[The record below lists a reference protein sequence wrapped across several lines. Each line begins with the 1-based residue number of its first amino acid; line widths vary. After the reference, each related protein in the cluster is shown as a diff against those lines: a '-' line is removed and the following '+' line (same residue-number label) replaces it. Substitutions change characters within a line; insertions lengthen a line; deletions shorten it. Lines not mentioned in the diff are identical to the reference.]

1 MNDIVEIN
9 KDQQLNEEEYDDML
23 RCILDDME
31 VIHGYEHRRKFY
43 FCRLL
48 KDMFEFEKDSY
59 IIISF
64 LHSEHICFSDSE
76 KRDFTIFY
84 LEDIKNKELTYDFY
98 DKYDLYYKKPWKNE
112 ENPIVYKEKTIFYK
126 ATIKISFKLDI

>member
-1 MNDIVEIN
+1 MNNIVEIN
-9 KDQQLNEEEYDDML
+9 KYQQLNEEEYDEML

-31 VIHGYEHRRKFY
+31 VIDGYVHIRKFY

-48 KDMFEFEKDSY
+48 KDMFEFEKGSY

-64 LHSEHICFSDSE
+64 LDSVTDMFSDSE

-84 LEDIKNKELTYDFY
+84 LEDIKNKELTTDFY
-98 DKYDLYYKKPWKNE
+98 DKYDLNYRKPWVNE
-112 ENPIVYKEKTIFYK
+112 EKTIVYKEKTIFYE
-126 ATIKISFKLDI
+126 ATIRISFKIE

>member
-1 MNDIVEIN
+1 MKIVDNNLKIYCYIIIIIIIIMNDIVEI
-9 KDQQLNEEEYDDML
+9 DRVQQLNEIEYDDML
-23 RCILDDME
+23 NRILDDMV
-31 VIHGYEHRRKFY
+31 VIHGYYEQGRKFY

-64 LHSEHICFSDSE
+64 LNSETYMFLDSE

-84 LEDIKNKELTYDFY
+84 LGDIKNKELTS
-98 DKYDLYYKKPWKNE
+98 E
-112 ENPIVYKEKTIFYK
+112 
-126 ATIKISFKLDI
+126 ISFYIMFYLTLP

>member
-1 MNDIVEIN
+1 MNNIVEIN
-9 KDQQLNEEEYDDML
+9 KHQQLNEEEYDEML

-31 VIHGYEHRRKFY
+31 VIDGYEHRRKFY

-48 KDMFEFEKDSY
+48 KDMFDFEKDSY

-64 LHSEHICFSDSE
+64 LDSVTDMFSDSE

-84 LEDIKNKELTYDFY
+84 LEDIKNKELTSDFY
-98 DKYDLYYKKPWKNE
+98 DKYDLFYKEPLVNE
-112 ENPIVYKEKTIFYK
+112 EKTIVYKEKTIFYEG
-126 ATIKISFKLDI
+126 TIRISFKIE